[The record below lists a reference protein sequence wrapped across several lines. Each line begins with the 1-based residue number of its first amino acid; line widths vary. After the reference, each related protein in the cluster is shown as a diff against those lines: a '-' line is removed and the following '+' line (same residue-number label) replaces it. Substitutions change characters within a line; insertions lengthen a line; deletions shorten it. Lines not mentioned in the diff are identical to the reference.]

1 MADEMK
7 AARTVLVGAAQA
19 FRAGRD
25 RILPQ
30 PEKWQDDAWEFYDEL
45 GEFRFGVMWL
55 AGALSRVRLLAAT
68 RPLEPGDEPSPVV
81 SGGPA
86 TFVAELAGG
95 VGGQA
100 QVLDTLTTYLS
111 VPGEGWIIG
120 ETLPD
125 GTRRWEVRS
134 SDELKAS
141 AGGVEVIDDVAVMT
155 SRRRWRRVAK
165 DSLVVRVWRP
175 HKRFR
180 HLADSPAR
188 AALNIMR
195 ELELTNRHITARLLS
210 RIASAGV
217 LILPEEATLLTQQTE
232 QEGEAPDFIT
242 EWVEAARSAIS
253 EPGTA
258 SAVVPIPVQVPGEF
272 VDKIRFIDFDVP
284 LDERIMEQRE
294 SAIRRLAT
302 ALDLPA
308 EVLLGVGDLNHWS
321 AWQVEES
328 AIKVHIAPVAEI
340 ICHCLTIGF
349 LRPMLVAA
357 GLTGEEADDYIVWYD
372 TTELTAR
379 PDHSESATAA
389 YDRIELSGTAFRR
402 ELGFDESDAPTG
414 ADLVAIVLRKL
425 LTDPTLGGVALEH
438 LTGIEVPAEPT
449 VIAQPAV
456 PSPND
461 EAPTP
466 AESPAEG
473 PPPAPRSTAPV
484 GATLDVSPGR
494 NMVRAEDG
502 WYFVDGTG
510 RDKIT
515 DPGVTVLDGIW
526 LRKQVHRR
534 S

>member
-1 MADEMK
+1 VVERTA
-7 AARTVLVGAAQA
+7 AARTALVGAAQA

-30 PEKWQDDAWEFYDEL
+30 AEKWQDDAWNYYDEL

-68 RPLEPGDEPSPVV
+68 RPTEPGDEPSPVV

-100 QVLDTLTTYLS
+100 QVLDTITTYLS

-125 GTRRWEVRS
+125 GTRHWEVRS

-141 AGGVEVIDDVAVMT
+141 AGGVEVIDDTAVMQA
-155 SRRRWRRVAK
+155 RRKWRRLAT

-210 RIASAGV
+210 RIASAGALV
-217 LILPEEATLLTQQTE
+217 LPEEATLLTAATE

-242 EWVEAARSAIS
+242 EWIEAARAAIK

-258 SAVVPIPVQVPGEF
+258 SAVVPIPIQVPGEF
-272 VDKIRFIDFDVP
+272 VDKIRFISFDVP
-284 LDERIMEQRE
+284 LDERIMEQRT

-340 ICHCLTIGF
+340 ICHCLTVGF
-349 LRPMLVAA
+349 LRPMLIAA
-357 GLTGEEADDYIVWYD
+357 GMGAEEADDYLVWYD

-379 PDHSESATAA
+379 PDHSESAIAA
-389 YDRIELSGTAFRR
+389 YDRLELNGTALRR

-414 ADLVAIVLRKL
+414 ADLVAAVMRKI
-425 LTDPTLGGVALEH
+425 LTDPALGKIALEH
-438 LTGIEVPAEPT
+438 LTGVEAPPDPVPVAGAPS
-449 VIAQPAV
+449 APA
-456 PSPND
+456 PSPDANGQA
-461 EAPTP
+461 APGEP
-466 AESPAEG
+466 APATG

-484 GATLDVSPGR
+484 GG
-494 NMVRAEDG
+494 
-502 WYFVDGTG
+502 
-510 RDKIT
+510 
-515 DPGVTVLDGIW
+515 
-526 LRKQVHRR
+526 
-534 S
+534 